1 MEAHILTTP
10 RFCSIVHFS
19 IYVIEIFEDGG
30 SNFWILF
37 EVRTGSSVYFPF
49 EFLVKVVA
57 KKSPQKEKL
66 PRDEKVEREPVFSVL
81 YDRDVLSGREWSIT
95 LAGY

>member
-1 MEAHILTTP
+1 
-10 RFCSIVHFS
+10 VH
-19 IYVIEIFEDGG
+19 
-30 SNFWILF
+30 
-37 EVRTGSSVYFPF
+37 
-49 EFLVKVVA
+49 VVA